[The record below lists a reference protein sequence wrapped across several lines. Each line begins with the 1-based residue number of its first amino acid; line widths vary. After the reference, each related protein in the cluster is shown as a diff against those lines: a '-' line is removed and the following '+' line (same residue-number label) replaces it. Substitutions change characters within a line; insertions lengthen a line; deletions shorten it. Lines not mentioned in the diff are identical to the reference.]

1 MKHLH
6 TLQKNF
12 FKGTLEHYCVADY
25 NPWYACPHKRTYSR
39 LHSRVLLKERLRN
52 KNQNNKKNLKCNRK
66 WLFPGIHKTRYH
78 SSDQLLLE
86 FTIGARCFTLKI
98 QWKATLTA
106 GTVTGECFL
115 PLLCAPHLSA
125 RHCTYWWDNQKK
137 KKRGTRATVQV
148 RLRRYRRLGSWL

>member
-6 TLQKNF
+6 TLQKIF

-115 PLLCAPHLSA
+115 PFCVLRTWVHANVHTGGTI
-125 RHCTYWWDNQKK
+125 RR
-137 KKRGTRATVQV
+137 KRKGEPGPLFRLDWEGTE
-148 RLRRYRRLGSWL
+148 G